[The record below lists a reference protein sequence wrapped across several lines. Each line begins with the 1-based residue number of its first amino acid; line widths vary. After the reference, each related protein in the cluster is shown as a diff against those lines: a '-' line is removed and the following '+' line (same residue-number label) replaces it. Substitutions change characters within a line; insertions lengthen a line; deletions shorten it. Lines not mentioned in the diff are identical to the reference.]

1 MQCSILVCKHQL
13 VFITWPSVSFITSFA
28 FLLFL
33 WIKKK
38 NSFIRIFKYQWVG
51 PGSESFYETGHGF
64 SMMNLQWCIYYGTL
78 LLLLICIYTN
88 SAAHFEYKAERYMEA
103 IIILSATTALPF
115 KMTKRLT
122 ALHCDLFGKCLSQL
136 VCQLCLSF
144 KHTIIAKSILKG

>member
-1 MQCSILVCKHQL
+1 MQYRICKRQL

-28 FLLFL
+28 YLLIL

-38 NSFIRIFKYQWVG
+38 VYIQNDIKYQWVG

-64 SMMNLQWCIYYGTL
+64 SMMNLQWCIYYDTLL

-88 SAAHFEYKAERYMEA
+88 SAAHLEYKAERYMEA

-136 VCQLCLSF
+136 VCQLC
-144 KHTIIAKSILKG
+144 